1 MLDRLKELVFCLDT
15 LDQKNIKCPKLIGI
29 AAEDSKLR
37 VSKIKDHLSRYTSLR
52 GPSAG
57 IVGAKERIKWACGS
71 GHAELLELLR
81 KQNDDLCVVYSCF
94 TSRLMLDVHE
104 KISNLRQSEPSFIST
119 TQPSETVSEDR
130 GNTWKQGL
138 NGLEEIIMTED
149 TFHTSGEYLVAYID
163 ALKMQGVDRHL
174 SSPQLELVS
183 PTGTEAL
190 SALGATSS
198 AQISL
203 ESDADVSLHQSQE
216 TDLNVLST
224 RTFSPTGILR
234 NLGSSGLTL
243 DMGYS
248 RSSTPYLPKAVPI
261 SRNMSIA
268 TQDSTRDG
276 SILPRQPK
284 KRRVSGIS
292 IPDII
297 NKLGSSSRSIS

>member
-1 MLDRLKELVFCLDT
+1 MSGVF
-15 LDQKNIKCPKLIGI
+15 QI
-29 AAEDSKLR
+29 R
-37 VSKIKDHLSRYTSLR
+37 MV
-52 GPSAG
+52 
-57 IVGAKERIKWACGS
+57 V
-71 GHAELLELLR
+71 
-81 KQNDDLCVVYSCF
+81 NDLAMGWKYANVD
-94 TSRLMLDVHE
+94 SRLMLDVHE